1 MNDVTRADK
10 TPVSTQDDRD
20 GISISNAEFIALVA
34 ALTAMVAMSTDVILP
49 ALGAIGQELAADD
62 PNQRQL
68 TISLFFLGLA
78 VSQIV
83 YGPLSDSFGRRFG
96 IFLGLGIYLIG
107 TGLCL
112 LSDSLTTL
120 IVGRIVQGIGA
131 AGPRIV
137 AQAVIR
143 DHFVGRD
150 MARISSLIM
159 MVFVAVPVLAPL
171 IGQGI
176 MQLTPWHGVFW
187 ALAVFAS
194 LCAIWTFFR
203 LEESLP
209 KARRMPFRPQAIMVA
224 LRAILTN
231 RLAMGGMLAM
241 GCMTSAF
248 ISFLSSSQ
256 QILGEAYGFGESFP
270 LVFSSLA
277 IGMGVT
283 SALNSRL
290 VMRFGMQRLATIGI
304 SAIGTLSATFSL
316 WSLLSGE
323 PPVWMALAWLGVSI
337 SCIGIILG
345 NLNALSMEPL
355 GAVAGIGAGVLGSV
369 TSLMAA
375 IFGSL
380 IAGQYN
386 GTALPVSLGFT
397 GCAVL
402 ALAMLRW
409 ATRDR
414 VRRVR

>member
-1 MNDVTRADK
+1 MSDVSRANSDNA
-10 TPVSTQDDRD
+10 DR
-20 GISISNAEFIALVA
+20 ISISSAEFIALVA

-49 ALGAIGQELAADD
+49 ALGAIGQELAEDD

-68 TISLFFLGLA
+68 TITLFFLGLA

-96 IFLGLGIYLIG
+96 IFLGLGIYLFG

-137 AQAVIR
+137 AQAVVR
-143 DHFVGRD
+143 DRFVGRD
-150 MARISSLIM
+150 MARISSLVA
-159 MVFVAVPVLAPL
+159 MVFIAVPVLAPL
-171 IGQGI
+171 LGQGI
-176 MQLTPWHGVFW
+176 MTLTSWHGVFW
-187 ALAVFAS
+187 ALALFAS
-194 LCAIWTFFR
+194 LCAVWTFFR

-209 KARRMPFRPQAIMVA
+209 KANRMPFRPQPVFDA
-224 LRAILTN
+224 LRLILTN
-231 RLAMGGMLAM
+231 RLAMGGMLAL
-241 GCMTSAF
+241 GCVMSAF
-248 ISFLSSSQ
+248 LAFLSSSQ

-277 IGMGVT
+277 IGLGVS

-290 VMRFGMQRLATIGI
+290 VMQFGMQRLATIGI
-304 SAIGTLSATFSL
+304 SAIGIISATFSL
-316 WSLLSGE
+316 WSLVWGE
-323 PPVWMALAWLGVSI
+323 PPVWMALAWLALSI
-337 SCIGIILG
+337 SSVGIIFG

-355 GAVAGIGAGVLGSV
+355 GSVAGVGAGVLGSV

-375 IFGSL
+375 VFGSL
-380 IAGQYN
+380 IAAQYN

-397 GCAVL
+397 GCAAV
-402 ALAMLRW
+402 AIVALRW
-409 ATRDR
+409 ATLDR